1 MQLLF
6 AINFDG
12 GVYSEKYSMPHF
24 HVPETGFLQMYL
36 CLLFFFSVDSSYV
49 LCRRHASY
57 KSPTKVTFLKPL
69 EVVRQED
76 TGGIL
81 SINQRSQTGG
91 ILSINQHSQT
101 GGILSINQRSQ
112 GDKKNIQFTVPA
124 PFHLSTA
131 ISIRKN

>member
-1 MQLLF
+1 
-6 AINFDG
+6 
-12 GVYSEKYSMPHF
+12 MPHF

-36 CLLFFFSVDSSYV
+36 CLLFFFFSRFVI
-49 LCRRHASY
+49 CIIQGHASY

-69 EVVRQED
+69 EVVRQKE
-76 TGGIL
+76 
-81 SINQRSQTGG
+81 TGG
-91 ILSINQHSQT
+91 ILSINQH
-101 GGILSINQRSQ
+101 SQ